1 MSAINVSVSPET
13 DPPPSPD
20 EPLAPEAPEAPVPPP
35 APQFQD
41 LSRIVASLTRIE
53 TTLVSMERA
62 LDAVRGVCVV
72 NAELTAA
79 NVAMRGASCTN
90 AANGSNGTGGPNG
103 TNGPSA
109 SNGTNGANAATQRV
123 VTYIVGATDVA
134 LVGNEHTFDMR
145 NTLKAADA
153 KWNSAPPARWV
164 VPVSAWNEN
173 RAVWETTFGVS
184 FVERATA

>member
-1 MSAINVSVSPET
+1 MPRVAKSGPKQEISAINVSVSPET

-20 EPLAPEAPEAPVPPP
+20 EPLA
-35 APQFQD
+35 QD
-41 LSRIVASLTRIE
+41 GLPNTAQLACIVASLTRIE
-53 TTLVSMERA
+53 TTLGAMERG

-79 NVAMRGASCTN
+79 NVAMRGAST
-90 AANGSNGTGGPNG
+90 ASANGANG
-103 TNGPSA
+103 TNSA
-109 SNGTNGANAATQRV
+109 NGTQRV
-123 VTYIVGATDVA
+123 VTYIAGATDVA

-164 VPVSAWNEN
+164 VPLAAWNEN
-173 RAVWETTFGVS
+173 RATWETTFGVS